1 MESRPVEDLREEK
14 RAKVLFLGWEE
25 REAKRNRE
33 RRRKK
38 GKPRRIRSAFLSL
51 REKPIAAGAMG
62 RRMGFTVQELRLGF
76 IFLTEFWILAGF
88 AEVCGAL
95 LDV

>member
-1 MESRPVEDLREEK
+1 MENRLLEDLREEK

-38 GKPRRIRSAFLSL
+38 GKPSRIRRK
-51 REKPIAAGAMG
+51 RETK
-62 RRMGFTVQELRLGF
+62 RRDSFPSQE
-76 IFLTEFWILAGF
+76 E
-88 AEVCGAL
+88 
-95 LDV
+95 